1 MLDARCSRRGI
12 QRFKARA
19 FSFITNTSMASWKK
33 KTLAEGLLA
42 IPRYSRRRRAWSKMK
57 EEQIVEYAMKVMKE
71 NGVNGRGELS
81 KIDSGLYGVLRKRGL
96 LDNVGFVEKKRR
108 KQRSWKDMSDEEI
121 VEYAMKV
128 MKENG
133 VNGRGELEKI
143 DYGLYN
149 VLRRRGLIG
158 RIGLDEKQ
166 RSWSDISDG
175 EIVEYARRVMEE
187 EKITGRK
194 ELQDLDPGFY
204 LVLRRRELL
213 DEVGFEEKRRAWK
226 DMSDEEVVD
235 YARQV
240 MKENGIS
247 GRKELQK
254 TDSGLYEILRKRGLL
269 EQAFADA
276 DQQKTD
282 KERDA
287 VIDALTKFAN
297 EKQEVGVA

>member
-57 EEQIVEYAMKVMKE
+57 EEQ
-71 NGVNGRGELS
+71 
-81 KIDSGLYGVLRKRGL
+81 
-96 LDNVGFVEKKRR
+96 
-108 KQRSWKDMSDEEI
+108 I